1 MLKILLNF
9 ILLTTFFTLEIEAK
23 SHKLT
28 QKKRDFLAKMA
39 PAVDGVYS
47 ELMRDYTLVQKIL
60 KERKNDVILNKF
72 YKKYHTQNAT
82 ELLKRMKPH
91 PKAIALAQ
99 SALESGWGSSRFFR
113 EANNIF
119 GVWSFNKDE
128 PRVPALKKRGKKTVY
143 VKKYSS
149 LKESIKD
156 YYKLMSTSSAL
167 KGFRDAKI
175 KGVGVKSLVKELR
188 NYSEERD
195 LYVKKINSL
204 IEYNGLESYK

>member
-1 MLKILLNF
+1 L
-9 ILLTTFFTLEIEAK
+9 EAK
-23 SHKLT
+23 PHKLT
-28 QKKRDFLAKMA
+28 QKKKDFLEKMA
-39 PAVDGVYS
+39 PDVDDVYN
-47 ELMRDYTLVQKIL
+47 ELMSDYILVQKIL
-60 KERKNDVILNKF
+60 NKKNDPLLNKF
-72 YKKYHTQNAT
+72 YKKYHTQDST

-99 SALESGWGSSRFFR
+99 SALESGWGSSRFFK

-156 YYKLMSTSSAL
+156 YYRLMATSSAL
-167 KGFRDAKI
+167 KGFRKAKM
-175 KGVGVKSLVKELR
+175 KGIGVKSLVKELR